1 MAYINEV
8 LDAEDEVTTMFTSEE
23 IGGQGHFGTT
33 LHVAMQ
39 GSRTTSDSGNVI
51 VSLDTCMINEDGT
64 LHQMHNGTEL
74 VDAWFP
80 TVSNF
85 FVLNSTRNTYMRVL
99 RNQVFGLMYRLRYS
113 SNGTTP
119 IRLVVAT
126 PFRSED

>member
-1 MAYINEV
+1 MAYINVV
-8 LDAEDEVTTMFTSEE
+8 LDAEGEVTPGFTSEE

-33 LHVAMQ
+33 LHLAIQ
-39 GSRTTSDSGNVI
+39 GSRTTSGSNSVT
-51 VSLDTCMINEDGT
+51 VSLDICMVNEDGT

-74 VDAWFP
+74 VDAWHPAISSFI
-80 TVSNF
+80 
-85 FVLNSTRNTYMRVL
+85 VLNNTRHTHLRVL
-99 RNQVFGLMYRLRYS
+99 HSQVFGLMYRLRYS